1 VLLLGAVIG
10 GSLDRALEVAAT
22 LEVRGFASAPRAPRN
37 ARPWSRHDLAFAASA
52 AAILAIA
59 LLGRIAGAAFFRA
72 YPTVQMPIHT
82 GTLVL
87 APALVLAVLLPFC
100 DRRGI
105 EP

>member
-1 VLLLGAVIG
+1 VIG

-22 LEVRGFASAPRAPRN
+22 LEVRGFASAPRAPRT

-59 LLGRIAGAAFFRA
+59 VVGRMAGAAFFNA
-72 YPTVQMPIHT
+72 YPTVEMPINT

-87 APALVLAVLLPFC
+87 APALFLAVLLPFC